1 MDAVIAHARRQI
13 AAIHRLLP
21 QHLQKNRGR
30 VEDCDEYV
38 QSAPMCKHVARYV
51 LGLLS
56 RFENIAT
63 CPSGRYHQIGMP
75 EKKPPKPQIA
85 ESPIADVF
93 EGRHPS
99 DSEKAWAENILA
111 TTLEKSPEEPIG
123 AAGGV
128 NLDEHGRARF
138 TTVSLAPVRR
148 LYTQAD
154 LPADW
159 REEQYLGYPGQVPYT
174 RGIHATGY
182 RGKLF
187 TMRQFSGFA
196 SPEETNQRYKYL
208 LEHGGSGL
216 SVAFDLPTLMGYDSD
231 HAASEGEVGKC
242 GVAIDSLEDMEILFD
257 GINLEKT
264 TVSMTINSPASVLW
278 AMYLVVAEKQGADW
292 KKLGGTIQNDI
303 LKEYI
308 AQKEYIYP
316 PAPSMRLVID
326 TFEFGTHF
334 TPRFNT
340 ISISGYHIR
349 EAGSTALQELAFTIY
364 DGVEYVEWARQR
376 GLDVDEFGP
385 RLSFFFNSHNDFFE
399 EIAKF
404 RASRKI
410 WYRLMKERFG
420 AKTART
426 WLMRFHTQTAGVSL
440 TAQQPLNN
448 IARVALQALAA
459 VLGGTQS
466 LHTDSY
472 DEALALP
479 TEEAARIALRTQQV
493 IAYESGVTQTV
504 DPLGGSYFL
513 EKLTLD
519 MEKGAFDYFDKMD
532 AMGGM
537 VQAIERGYPQREIA
551 EASYQYQRAVE
562 AKEKIIVGTNDFVI
576 EEEPTNILYIGEEVA
591 IHQTA
596 KLNRLRTRRS
606 QERVQRA
613 LDSLKKAASRE

>member
-1 MDAVIAHARRQI
+1 
-13 AAIHRLLP
+13 
-21 QHLQKNRGR
+21 
-30 VEDCDEYV
+30 
-38 QSAPMCKHVARYV
+38 
-51 LGLLS
+51 
-56 RFENIAT
+56 
-63 CPSGRYHQIGMP
+63 MP
-75 EKKPPKPQIA
+75 EKKPQVA
-85 ESPIADVF
+85 DSPIADVF

-99 DSEKAWAENILA
+99 ASEKEWAEKTLA
-111 TTLEKSPEEPIG
+111 PTLEKTPEKPIG
-123 AAGGV
+123 AASGV
-128 NLDEHGRARF
+128 NLDENGNARF
-138 TTVSLAPVRR
+138 TTISGMPVRR

-154 LPADW
+154 LPEDW
-159 REEQYLGYPGQVPYT
+159 SAEKYLGYSGQPPYT
-174 RGIHATGY
+174 RGIHASGY
-182 RGKLF
+182 RGKLW

-208 LEHGGSGL
+208 LSHGGGGL
-216 SVAFDLPTLMGYDSD
+216 SVAFDLPTLMGFDSD
-231 HAASEGEVGKC
+231 APESEGEVGKC
-242 GVAIDSLEDMEILFD
+242 GVAIDSLEDMEILFG
-257 GINLEKT
+257 GIDLEKT

-292 KKLGGTIQNDI
+292 KQLSGTIQNDI
-303 LKEYI
+303 LKVYI

-334 TPRFNT
+334 TPKFNS

-364 DGVEYVEWARQR
+364 DGIEYVEWARRR
-376 GLDVDEFGP
+376 GLNIDDFGP

-410 WYRLMKERFG
+410 WYRLMKDRFG
-420 AKTART
+420 AQNART

-448 IARVALQALAA
+448 IARTAIQALAA

-479 TEEAARIALRTQQV
+479 TEDAARIALRTQQV
-493 IAYESGVTQTV
+493 LAYESGVAQTV
-504 DPLGGSYFL
+504 DPLGGSYFV

-519 MEKGAFDYFDKMD
+519 MEKGAFDYFDKLD

-537 VQAIERGYPQREIA
+537 VSAIESGFLQKEIA
-551 EASYQYQRAVE
+551 EASYKYQRAVE
-562 AKEKIIVGTNDFVI
+562 AKEKIIVGAND
-576 EEEPTNILYIGEEVA
+576 
-591 IHQTA
+591 
-596 KLNRLRTRRS
+596 
-606 QERVQRA
+606 
-613 LDSLKKAASRE
+613 